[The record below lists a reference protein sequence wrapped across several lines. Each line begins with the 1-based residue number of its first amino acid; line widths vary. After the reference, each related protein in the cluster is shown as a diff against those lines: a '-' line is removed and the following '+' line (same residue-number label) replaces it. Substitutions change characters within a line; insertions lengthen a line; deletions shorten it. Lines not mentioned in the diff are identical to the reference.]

1 MSAFGVTPA
10 ELAALQNTVGSAAA
24 AARRSVDGL
33 RSTAAGVVW
42 QGVAGHSFHLA
53 WEEWLAG
60 AELVLA
66 AMDELARLVGAA
78 GTSYAATDDAVR
90 WAVAGASR

>member
-10 ELAALQNTVGSAAA
+10 ELAALQTTVGSAAA

-33 RSTAAGVVW
+33 RTTAAGVVW
-42 QGVAGHSFHLA
+42 QGVAGHSFRLA

-60 AELVLA
+60 AGLVLSA
-66 AMDELARLVGAA
+66 LDDLARLVGAA
-78 GTSYAATDDAVR
+78 GASYVATDEAVR
-90 WAVAGASR
+90 SAVAGADR